1 MRALKHS
8 AALLLACSLFAGGS
22 GKTLTLDDYIS
33 SYKQKEFEL
42 DYKKNEEESSKL
54 RDSWIAPLQLNY
66 RYNKSNPYDNLQVAK
81 NASISMNQP
90 IFRSGG
96 IYYGIKFATAS
107 KKYTNYSITMQ
118 KRKLIKDAI
127 SLLMQIKKSELQ
139 LKKQTKQIENSA
151 IKLEQNRQEYLS
163 GNLDSG
169 FLDNAII
176 QLNLV
181 KQAKFDMEAG
191 KEKLIS
197 KFKALSDINYKTAYI
212 PYLQNISQ
220 EEFLSHNIALRYF
233 RSQKKKNL
241 YAKNVTI
248 AKYLPSLSLR
258 ASYNRDELSN
268 PTFAGTGVP
277 SPPPTNYYSYG
288 FNISMPLDWNT
299 FRDIESSKIDYL
311 KADVLIEDKKRELA
325 SLYEQVEQNLK
336 NIEQKITLAK
346 ENYDIY
352 KKLLDDTRKL
362 YKAGYKAKPDVDLL
376 QNSADMAKIDMQ
388 IYEIDKQLE
397 LLNLY
402 EYYTPG
408 ENNAL

>member
-8 AALLLACSLFAGGS
+8 AALLLACSLFANDS
-22 GKTLTLDDYIS
+22 NTTLRLDEYIS
-33 SYKQKEFEL
+33 NYKQKEFEL
-42 DYKKNEEESSKL
+42 DYKKNEEESLKL

-66 RYNKSNPYDNLQVAK
+66 RYNKSNPYDNVQVSK
-81 NASISMNQP
+81 NSSIAMNQP

-107 KKYTNYSITMQ
+107 KRYSDYSITMQ

-127 SLLMQIKKSELQ
+127 SLLMQIKKSDLQ
-139 LKKQTKQIENSA
+139 LQKQTKQIANSA

-181 KQAKFDMEAG
+181 KQSKFDIEAS

-197 KFKALSDINYKTAYI
+197 KFKALSDIDYKTAYI
-212 PYLQNISQ
+212 PHLQNISK
-220 EEFLSHNIALRYF
+220 EEFLAHNIALRYF
-233 RSQKKKNL
+233 KSQKEKNL
-241 YAKNVTI
+241 YARNVTI
-248 AKYLPSLSLR
+248 AKYLPSFNLS

-299 FRDIESSKIDYL
+299 FRDVESSKIDYL
-311 KADVLIEDKKRELA
+311 KADVLIEDKKRELV

-336 NIEQKITLAK
+336 NIEQKIALAK

-352 KKLLDDTRKL
+352 KKLLDDTKKL

-408 ENNAL
+408 EKNAL

>member
-8 AALLLACSLFAGGS
+8 AALLLACSLFANDS
-22 GKTLTLDDYIS
+22 NTTLRLDAYIS

-42 DYKKNEEESSKL
+42 DYKKNEEESLKL

-66 RYNKSNPYDNLQVAK
+66 RYNKSNPYDNVQVSK
-81 NASISMNQP
+81 NSSIAMNQP

-107 KKYTNYSITMQ
+107 KRYSDYSITMQ
-118 KRKLIKDAI
+118 KRKLIKDAV
-127 SLLMQIKKSELQ
+127 SLLMQIKKSDLQ
-139 LKKQTKQIENSA
+139 LQKQTKQIANSA

-181 KQAKFDMEAG
+181 KQAKFDIEAG

-197 KFKALSDINYKTAYI
+197 KFKALSDRKYKTAYV
-212 PYLQNISQ
+212 PHLQNISK

-233 RSQKKKNL
+233 NSQKEKNL
-241 YAKNVTI
+241 FARNVTR
-248 AKYLPSLSLR
+248 AKYLPSFSLF

-288 FNISMPLDWNT
+288 FNLSMPLDWNT

-311 KADVLIEDKKRELA
+311 KADVLIEDKKRELV

-336 NIEQKITLAK
+336 NIDNKIELAK

-352 KKLLDDTRKL
+352 IKLLKDTKKL

-408 ENNAL
+408 EKNAL